1 LRTNFSS
8 RGFGYLLLQP
18 ANDAAS
24 TQAMQDYR
32 EGKGFSFMTK
42 GSIAILHPV
51 CFGFRR
57 TRGNEVRLHSYLGEG
72 FSGDYA
78 INNAAST
85 TLVNNSSG

>member
-1 LRTNFSS
+1 MRTDFSS
-8 RGFGYLLLQP
+8 WGFGYVLLHP

-24 TQAMQDYR
+24 TQATQDYH

-42 GSIAILHPV
+42 GSIAILRPV
-51 CFGFRR
+51 YFGSHR

-85 TLVNNSSG
+85 SLVNDSSG